1 MKKIG
6 ILILAL
12 IVLFGAIGVGYAA
25 WAQDLKIANTVNT
38 GYISASF
45 NAATFEARPYASDS
59 YTISGSGALDP
70 NQDALSDVLNIT
82 IQDAYPGFHQE
93 ITFWVKNNGTV
104 PFYLDNLDPN
114 LVVVKDGGSN
124 GAEIGKIVNIPA
136 PVSDFAPL
144 VVEPNTVSS
153 AGYTFML
160 TIPGTDEGSGNWVDP
175 AQRHTYFVS
184 IPLSVSQYLVK

>member
-45 NAATFEARPYASDS
+45 NAATFESRPYATDS

-104 PFYLDNLDPN
+104 PFYLNNLDPN
-114 LVVVKDGGSN
+114 LVVVKDGGLN
-124 GAEIGKIVNIPA
+124 GPEIGKIVNIPA
-136 PVSDFAPL
+136 PLSEFAPL

-153 AGYTFML
+153 SGYTFML

-175 AQRHTYFVS
+175 AQRHTYLVS
-184 IPLSVSQYLVK
+184 IPLSVSQYLVP